1 MEVTDSILESAG
13 EVSGRDTF
21 VVSELRALVDLC
33 AYK

>member
-1 MEVTDSILESAG
+1 MEVTYSILESAR

-21 VVSELRALVDLC
+21 VDSELRVLVDLF